1 MIQRVI
7 PLDSQQTQ
15 PWALHSVAST
25 RALEAQAA
33 AQLPEHTLMS
43 RAGLAV
49 AQLAM
54 TVAPD
59 AQTLWIACG
68 PGNNG
73 GDGLEA
79 AVHLKQ
85 WGKQVHVTWLANP
98 QTCPADSRMA
108 WKLCEAAGIAIQAQP
123 PESCDLVIDALLGIG
138 AARSLEGQLLA
149 LVERIN
155 ARSAPVLAIDLPS
168 GLNADTGHIASETCI
183 RATHTLALLTLKP
196 GLFTAQ
202 GREQCGEIWFDDLQ
216 VNTSTAKADALL
228 GYGSTR
234 RRQPQHAAHKGSF
247 GDVCVIGGD
256 KGMTGA
262 ALIAAGAALRSGC
275 GRVYVGLLD
284 PCMSVSEVQPELMF
298 RAIEAL
304 NLADSTVVCG
314 CGGGQAVA
322 KVLPRVLAQAKRLV
336 LDADALN
343 AIAQDSSLQTLLKHR
358 SARGLPSVLTPHPL
372 EAARLLGAT
381 TQEVQAKRVQHAQQL
396 ADQWGCVVV
405 LKGSGTVI
413 AAHGQ
418 TPIINPTGSARLAT
432 AGTGDLLAGMLGG
445 SWARRQDVMKDTS
458 ALLSSAAQTV
468 HAHGLLADTA
478 DIGLCTASDFLR
490 CITPKFSDVFLR

>member
-7 PLDSQQTQ
+7 PPDQ
-15 PWALHSVAST
+15 PHAQAWPLYSVDST
-25 RALEAQAA
+25 RALELQAA
-33 AQLPEHTLMS
+33 AQLPEHTLMA

-49 AQLAM
+49 AQLALSI
-54 TVAPD
+54 APH
-59 AQTLWIACG
+59 AQTIWIACG

-98 QTCPADSRMA
+98 QTCPADSRLA
-108 WKLCEAAGIAIQAQP
+108 WTLCEAAGMAIQAQP
-123 PESCDLVIDALLGIG
+123 PEACDLVIDALLGIG
-138 AARSLEGQLLA
+138 AARSLEGHLLA
-149 LVERIN
+149 LVECIN
-155 ARSAPVLAIDLPS
+155 ACGAPVLAIDLPS
-168 GLNADTGHIASETCI
+168 GLNADTGHVASNTSV

-196 GLFTAQ
+196 GLFTAL
-202 GREQCGEIWFDDLQ
+202 GREQCGEIWFDTLQ
-216 VNTSTAKADALL
+216 VDASSAKPSALL
-228 GYGSTR
+228 GCEATPHKH
-234 RRQPQHAAHKGSF
+234 PQHAAHKGSF

-298 RAIEAL
+298 RAIDAL

-322 KVLPRVLAQAKRLV
+322 KVLPRVLSQAARLV

-343 AIAQDSSLQTLLKHR
+343 AIAQDTSLPTLLKAR
-358 SARGLPSVLTPHPL
+358 QARGKPTILTPHPL
-372 EAARLLGAT
+372 EAARLLGTT
-381 TQEVQAKRVQHAQQL
+381 TQEVQAQRVQHAQQL
-396 ADQWGCVVV
+396 ADQWGCVAV

-413 AAHGQ
+413 AAPGQ
-418 TPIINPTGSARLAT
+418 TPIINPTGNARLAT

-445 SWARRQDVMKDTS
+445 RWSRHGNATD
-458 ALLSSAAQTV
+458 AAKLQQLTAHTV
-468 HAHGLLADTA
+468 HAHGLLPKAEHPEDA
-478 DIGLCTASDFLR
+478 CAGDYLKR
-490 CITPKFSDVFLR
+490 ITPA